1 MPHPLSPTTSISS
14 AAMRWPC
21 FSRPRAGGPASDPP
35 RPGSSSSS
43 DTPHDKLT
51 DPPRYNEP
59 GLARLFSDAASFG
72 RILTSRSD
80 LVEEGSVAGDSS
92 RGVHDTLQGFSRLVA
107 RDLDSSEL
115 AVSEKLAQLSV
126 SNWDSAGSTTLAPD
140 VDLGESEDS
149 ASDDEHDRALPC
161 GGATQAAG
169 ESDFED
175 RLTPDEILDL
185 LQQEFGALAPPG
197 EEKLLLE
204 TDASLMHDVVILVC
218 LCCKMVQLECL
229 RLTQGVVHLTT
240 HRLTFHAS
248 LLSSQDDRNEGVLK
262 SGAILVHRKGL
273 HRKKRVWL
281 RLTKDMLSTYPS
293 SRDEDKIKPIRTIL
307 CK

>member
-1 MPHPLSPTTSISS
+1 
-14 AAMRWPC
+14 MRWPC
-21 FSRPRAGGPASDPP
+21 FSRPRAGGPSSDPP

-43 DTPHDKLT
+43 SDTPHDKVA
-51 DPPRYNEP
+51 DPPRFDEP

-72 RILTSRSD
+72 RILTSRTD
-80 LVEEGSVAGDSS
+80 LIEEGSVAGDSTS
-92 RGVHDTLQGFSRLVA
+92 RDTLQGFSRLVA
-107 RDLDSSEL
+107 HDLDSGEL

-126 SNWDSAGSTTLAPD
+126 SNWDSGGSTTLAPD

-149 ASDDEHDRALPC
+149 ASDDEHDKALPR

-169 ESDFED
+169 EPDFED

-204 TDASLMHDVVILVC
+204 TDASLLHDVVILVC
-218 LCCKMVQLECL
+218 LSCEMVQLAFL
-229 RLTQGVVHLTT
+229 QPTQGVVHLTT

-262 SGAILVHRKGL
+262 SGPILVHRKGL